1 MIADKQLEFLA
12 SPIQGLTASVCK
24 AASIILAL
32 VVIALVLL
40 VLLYQRVSRNN
51 PAALDSRLESFE
63 RTQERTER
71 VVKEE
76 IALNRGELGKAAS
89 EQRQELSVAFKNFV
103 DAVGQRI
110 NDVAS
115 LQKTQL
121 ESFAA
126 DLSKFTAES
135 GARLDTARAE
145 SATGGKQLREE
156 VVATLG
162 AISDAIR
169 KTVGELA
176 STQRVQFEAFA
187 AQLTSFAKASGEKLD
202 GSRTEASTDAGRLR
216 EEVVAALKGITD
228 ITTKTMGELAN
239 VQKGQLEAMASAI
252 EKLAESNEKKLEAV
266 RTTVE
271 GQLQSMKSDKAAQL
285 EQMRLTVD
293 EKLQGTLEKR
303 LGESFKQVSERLEQ
317 VHKGLGEMQSLATGV
332 GDLKKVLTN
341 VKTRGTWGEGQLGAL
356 LEQVLSPDQW
366 ASNVSTKGN
375 TERVGEQN
383 FEYLERRP
391 VPRITTLV
399 AHERKQSLSLTTV
412 CAYARAQQQQAR
424 LAN

>member
-1 MIADKQLEFLA
+1 
-12 SPIQGLTASVCK
+12 
-24 AASIILAL
+24 
-32 VVIALVLL
+32 
-40 VLLYQRVSRNN
+40 
-51 PAALDSRLESFE
+51 
-63 RTQERTER
+63 
-71 VVKEE
+71 
-76 IALNRGELGKAAS
+76 
-89 EQRQELSVAFKNFV
+89 
-103 DAVGQRI
+103 
-110 NDVAS
+110 
-115 LQKTQL
+115 
-121 ESFAA
+121 
-126 DLSKFTAES
+126 
-135 GARLDTARAE
+135 
-145 SATGGKQLREE
+145 
-156 VVATLG
+156 
-162 AISDAIR
+162 
-169 KTVGELA
+169 
-176 STQRVQFEAFA
+176 VQFEAFA

-271 GQLQSMKSDKAAQL
+271 GQLQSMKSDNAAQL

>member
-1 MIADKQLEFLA
+1 MVTTVAF
-12 SPIQGLTASVCK
+12 
-24 AASIILAL
+24 IILAL
-32 VVIALVLL
+32 VIIALVFL
-40 VLLYQRVSRNN
+40 VLLYLKVSRNSS
-51 PAALDSRLESFE
+51 ALLESRLEAFE
-63 RTQERTER
+63 KAQERTER

-89 EQRQELSVAFKNFV
+89 EQRQELSSAFKTFGES
-103 DAVGQRI
+103 VGQRI
-110 NDVAS
+110 TDVAN

-121 ESFAA
+121 ESFSGE
-126 DLSKFTAES
+126 LSTFTKES
-135 GARLDTARAE
+135 GTRLDTARAE
-145 SATGGKQLREE
+145 SATGAKELRGE

-162 AISDAIR
+162 TISDAIR

-176 STQRVQFEAFA
+176 SAQRVQFEAFA
-187 AQLTSFAKASGEKLD
+187 AQLTSFAKTSGEKFD
-202 GSRTEASTDAGRLR
+202 GIRTEAATDAGRLR

-252 EKLAESNEKKLEAV
+252 EKLAESNEKKLESV
-266 RTTVE
+266 RLTVE
-271 GQLQSMKSDKAAQL
+271 GELKGLKTENAAQL

-341 VKTRGTWGEGQLGAL
+341 VDFVYLIWPL
-356 LEQVLSPDQW
+356 L
-366 ASNVSTKGN
+366 
-375 TERVGEQN
+375 RV
-383 FEYLERRP
+383 
-391 VPRITTLV
+391 
-399 AHERKQSLSLTTV
+399 
-412 CAYARAQQQQAR
+412 
-424 LAN
+424 